1 MKKRIL
7 YILKNSGCEYI
18 SGEKISEE
26 LGITRAGI
34 WKHMKSLKEMGYEIE
49 SVSNKGYR
57 LVGTPDIISEGEVAP
72 LLKTKYIGR
81 EYLHFDSIDSTN
93 NQCKRECAKNIED
106 GLVVTAEEQLQG
118 KGRLG
123 RAWTSPKST
132 GIWMSIVLTPEIS
145 PVLAPK
151 TTIIGAAAV
160 YSTLRDMGVDAGIKW
175 PNDIVIEG
183 KKVCGI
189 LTEMNAE
196 IDRINY
202 VIMGIGINV
211 NMEEFPEELNDKAT
225 SLKLQLGGNVDRKK
239 LVATVLNYIEYYY
252 DLFKN
257 TGDIKEVINIC
268 RKGSVLLG
276 KEVRVINGG
285 KETICTAIDID
296 EDGELVVKHEDGSI
310 HKVFSGEVSVRGIYG
325 YV

>member
-1 MKKRIL
+1 MKKKIL
-7 YILKNSGCEYI
+7 YILKNSGYEYI

-34 WKHMKSLKEMGYEIE
+34 WKHMKSLKDMGYEIE

-57 LVGTPDIISEGEVAP
+57 LVGTPDIITEGEVTP

-93 NQCKRECAKNIED
+93 AQCKRECVKNMVD
-106 GLVVTAEEQLQG
+106 GLVVTAEEQIQG

-123 RAWTSPKST
+123 RAWTSPKGT

-160 YSTLRDMGVDAGIKW
+160 YSALKDMGVDAGIKW
-175 PNDIVIEG
+175 PNDIIIGG

-211 NMEEFPEELNDKAT
+211 NMEEFPEELSDKAT
-225 SLKLQLGGNVDRKK
+225 SLKLQLGEKVDRKE
-239 LVATVLNYIEYYY
+239 LVAKVLNYIEYYY

-257 TGDIKEVINIC
+257 TGDIRGVINIC